1 LGLSVPQGTLV
12 EASNLEQSGAACDFH
27 LAFAT
32 GDRIARFQ
40 KEKGILHDYYVGVGN
55 TFRELVT
62 SLLI

>member
-1 LGLSVPQGTLV
+1 LV

-32 GDRIARFQ
+32 GDRIVRFQ

-55 TFRELVT
+55 TFRELVS